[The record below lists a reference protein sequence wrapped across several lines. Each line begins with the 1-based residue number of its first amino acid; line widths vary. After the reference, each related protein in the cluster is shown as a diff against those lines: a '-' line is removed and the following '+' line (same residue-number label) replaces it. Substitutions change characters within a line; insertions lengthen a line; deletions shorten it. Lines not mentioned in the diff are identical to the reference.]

1 MARPV
6 PMSNH
11 RIGPVA
17 ECPTRGRCNVLFP
30 GSTPGR
36 ASTLRPDG
44 LRVAQPRG
52 ADRAKRVRRSL
63 SNAKAKTDW
72 SRKAWIAKA
81 GSIKLAR
88 QQNTWKITVDGPFLG
103 LRSQGIWS
111 KDPQRARASLTLVAR
126 GTR

>member
-72 SRKAWIAKA
+72 SRKAWIAPA
-81 GSIKLAR
+81 LSGSRAS
-88 QQNTWKITVDGPFLG
+88 QNTWKIAVDGPFLG
-103 LRSQGIWS
+103 LHGQGIWS
-111 KDPQRARASLTLVAR
+111 KDPQRARASLTLFAR